1 MQKNAL
7 KKIVRQALKEDI
19 ANGDITTHLLI
30 HKNQI
35 SKAFIVTREKAVI
48 SGLDVVREVFKILHP
63 AIRIYFHCKNGQR
76 VKPHTK
82 LLTLFGKTQALL
94 TGERVA
100 LNFLSH
106 LSGIATLTAQF
117 VKNVPGHIKILD
129 TRKTTP
135 GLRFLERQAVR
146 SGGGFNHRTNL
157 NDMVLIKDNHKIACK
172 NKMPLS
178 QMVQLAKSRTR
189 KPVEIEVGNLKE
201 FNEAL
206 NTRADIILLD
216 NMAPADIR
224 KAVKSAGAIHPRP
237 LLEISGRINLK
248 NIRSYAQTGVDRISI
263 GALTHS
269 IKSID
274 MSLELL

>member
-1 MQKNAL
+1 MPKTAL
-7 KKIVRQALKEDI
+7 QNIVKQALKEDI
-19 ANGDITTHLLI
+19 ASGDRTTNLLI
-30 HKNQI
+30 DKNQV

-63 AIRIYFHCKNGQR
+63 AIRIYFHCKNGQS

-82 LLTLFGKTQALL
+82 LLSLFGKTQALL

-157 NDMVLIKDNHKIACK
+157 SDMVLIKDNHKIASK

-189 KPVEIEVGNLKE
+189 KLVEIEVGNLKE
-201 FNEAL
+201 FHEAL
-206 NTRADIILLD
+206 NTKVDIILLD

-224 KAVKSAGAIHPRP
+224 KAVRSAGAINPGP

-274 MSLELL
+274 MSLEIL